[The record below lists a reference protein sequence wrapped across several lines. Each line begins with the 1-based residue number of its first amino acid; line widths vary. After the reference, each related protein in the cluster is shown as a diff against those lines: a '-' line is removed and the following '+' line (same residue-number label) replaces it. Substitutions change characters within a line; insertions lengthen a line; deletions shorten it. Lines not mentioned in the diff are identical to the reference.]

1 MNPIELIH
9 SVETRAPKKRGTPPD
24 EYSGCKISRLGPRP
38 NPILTGFVDLGV
50 EQAGRWYAG
59 WRMFFI
65 VCSETFAFN
74 NGNEWFVSHY
84 LFAKK

>member
-1 MNPIELIH
+1 MKPLCDTIE
-9 SVETRAPKKRGTPPD
+9 SYRAWSIASKRERRKRG
-24 EYSGCKISRLGPRP
+24 GPRLT
-38 NPILTGFVDLGV
+38 NIADIKFRILTGFVDLGV